1 MIKIGFCFVKGS
13 TGKTVLASSTALY
26 MAAAVAAAGLVD
38 ASPVP
43 TAARLMAVEAVD
55 AAEGIHAGREEVPV
69 AVARS
74 PDRLD
79 SALKALEGMRL
90 GAAVID
96 LPPLH
101 KTPRLDVVV
110 AVTDPPG
117 LEFLSEFKPDAKYVV
132 LALNMAEEKTDV
144 KYKDAVATA
153 VLPYS
158 PVVARAYARK
168 IPPVLAHSPRA
179 PRHGE
184 WRRQFFKLMAEVE
197 KIVKKEVRR

>member
-1 MIKIGFCFVKGS
+1 MIKIGFVYIKGG
-13 TGKTVLASSTALY
+13 TGKTVLASSSVLY
-26 MAAAVAAAGLVD
+26 MAAAVAAAGLID

-43 TAARLMAVEAVD
+43 MASRLLAVD

-69 AVARS
+69 AVART

-79 SALKALEGMRL
+79 PALRAFEEMRL

-96 LPPLH
+96 LPPMA
-101 KTPRLDVVV
+101 KTPRLDIAVV
-110 AVTDPPG
+110 VTDPPG
-117 LEFLSEFKPDAKYVV
+117 LEFLPEFKADAKYTV
-132 LALNMAEEKTDV
+132 LVLNMAEEKTV
-144 KYKDAVATA
+144 SYKDAFATV

-168 IPPVLAHSPRA
+168 IPPVLAHSPKA

-184 WRRQFFKLMAEVE
+184 WRKQFFKLMAEVE